1 MWWRR
6 HCDCHILPAARQ
18 GWWVGVSR
26 SWHRSAVREAFECE
40 ETAPGG
46 RPGLADSGCWNSQ
59 DAPHL
64 YKRGSSCVSLCRVPI
79 SLIKTKLELETSCK
93 WLLVHLQANLLGFF
107 NGYLDT
113 DPRLKRDSTAFSL
126 FIITPSSL
134 AASMSRKSHKGNCK
148 ASNHMRRRTF

>member
-1 MWWRR
+1 M
-6 HCDCHILPAARQ
+6 LAQVVPKSA
-18 GWWVGVSR
+18 GVSR

-46 RPGLADSGCWNSQ
+46 RPGLADSGSWNSQ

-79 SLIKTKLELETSCK
+79 SVIKTKLELETGCQ
-93 WLLVHLQANLLGFF
+93 WLLFTCRRICGFF
-107 NGYLDT
+107 NGYLGT
-113 DPRLKRDSTAFSL
+113 DPRLKLDSTVFNL

-134 AASMSRKSHKGNCK
+134 ATSMSRKSHKGKCK

>member
-1 MWWRR
+1 MLAQVVPRS
-6 HCDCHILPAARQ
+6 A
-18 GWWVGVSR
+18 GVSR

-46 RPGLADSGCWNSQ
+46 RPGLADSGSWNSQ

-93 WLLVHLQANLLGFF
+93 WLLVHLQANLLVFSTVTLTLTPGSSAIRRHSA
-107 NGYLDT
+107 YLSLLLQVWLHRCPGSLT
-113 DPRLKRDSTAFSL
+113 RETARPVTICAGARSDLGLVFCHL
-126 FIITPSSL
+126 I
-134 AASMSRKSHKGNCK
+134 N
-148 ASNHMRRRTF
+148 